1 VLLAPHDPVGDEPVQ
16 LGPHHDVGQPVS
28 DRGEAGL
35 LVLTAV
41 LAAAALGLGLVALVR
56 VGLTGGSGWR
66 AGLRWAA
73 GQPRAV
79 GLALPILAVPVVL
92 AMTVPVTTLL
102 LPGFL
107 VFALHVM
114 VRRLS

>member
-1 VLLAPHDPVGDEPVQ
+1 MPLPHFLMMLA
-16 LGPHHDVGQPVS
+16 
-28 DRGEAGL
+28 
-35 LVLTAV
+35 AV
-41 LAAAALGLGLVALVR
+41 LAAAALGLGLVTLVR

-107 VFALHVM
+107 LFALHVM
-114 VRRLS
+114 VRRTSGAAAES